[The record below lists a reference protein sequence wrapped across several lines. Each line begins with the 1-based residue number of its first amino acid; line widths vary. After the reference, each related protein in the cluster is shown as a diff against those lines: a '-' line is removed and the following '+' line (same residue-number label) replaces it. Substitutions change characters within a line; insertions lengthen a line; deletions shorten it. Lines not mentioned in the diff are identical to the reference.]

1 MESKKTQKGKKAS
14 SEPEDLYKFQEEDL
28 NHSIKYK
35 YTVFSDLNEQGEYN
49 FYGIIYD
56 ASFPKEEENFALLPG
71 TKAPLPKYSVVLKLL
86 DQNTNCLTHPNNLA
100 ENLITLII
108 QVNERENIPYVH
120 QIGDIIRVHRGMYV
134 PKQKR
139 NVYLNL
145 LKGNQFKG
153 SWCIF
158 AANPEND
165 GDKPYLCSHKKYT
178 YESQDKKNI
187 ESMRNLVKSYFPIA
201 NSLVYANQNTL
212 ANRVKE
218 GSDRDLLVHV
228 VKKVELDDQ
237 LVFFIQDETDG
248 CELHTYKY
256 FDFIKENDVIRV
268 RSYKVFNSDV
278 LVLNEFGNIL
288 KIPTYSHCYK
298 TFMNNLTKKLKDYS
312 KK

>member
-1 MESKKTQKGKKAS
+1 MEGKKTPS
-14 SEPEDLYKFQEEDL
+14 SKRKSEDTNAANKQNEDPFY
-28 NHSIKYK
+28 SYK
-35 YTVFSDLNEQGEYN
+35 YAYTTFDEMKEQGEYN

-56 ASFPKEEENFALLPG
+56 ASFPKEVENYALLPG
-71 TKAPLPKYSVVLKLL
+71 AKAPLPKYSVVLKLL

-120 QIGDIIRVHRGMYV
+120 QIGDIIRVHRGMYT

-158 AANPEND
+158 SANPEKD

-187 ESMRNLVKSYFPIA
+187 ESMRNLVKSYFPLE

-288 KIPTYSHCYK
+288 KVPTYSDCYK
-298 TFMNNLTKKLKDYS
+298 TFMNNLSKKLRDYS

>member
-1 MESKKTQKGKKAS
+1 MEGMKTQS
-14 SEPEDLYKFQEEDL
+14 SRRKIEEINAATKQSEDSFY
-28 NHSIKYK
+28 SMKYK
-35 YTVFSDLNEQGEYN
+35 YTTFEEMKEQGEYN

-56 ASFPKEEENFALLPG
+56 SSFPKEEENYALLPG
-71 TKAPLPKYSVVLKLL
+71 TKEPLPKYSVVIKLI
-86 DQNTNCLTHPNNLA
+86 DQSINCLTNPNNLS
-100 ENLITLII
+100 ENIITLII
-108 QVNERENIPYVH
+108 QVNDRENIPYIHHV
-120 QIGDIIRVHRGMYV
+120 GDIIRVHRGMYI

-158 AANPEND
+158 SSNPDKGE
-165 GDKPYLCSHKKYT
+165 DKPYLCSHKKYT

-187 ESMRNLVKSYFPIA
+187 ENMRNLVKSYFPLEK
-201 NSLVYANQNTL
+201 SLLYANQNIL
-212 ANRVKE
+212 VNRIKE
-218 GSDRDLLVHV
+218 GGDRDLLVHV

-268 RSYKVFNSDV
+268 RSYKVFDSDV
-278 LVLNEFGNIL
+278 LVLNDFGNIL
-288 KIPTYSHCYK
+288 KIPNFSSCYK
-298 TFMNNLTKKLKDYS
+298 NFINNLTKKLKEYS